1 MNAFSIFKT
10 FAVRELIIPGSRLPR
25 AHPDYAAG
33 SRWPVALRFTM
44 AAVFWCIAGV
54 DQEST
59 RLMADDANKSV
70 YDHFFYLRHDPDQSG
85 TAITDSLIQVTVTP
99 KGFDERVIYS
109 KNNLHVGWEPLCTA
123 RGKFYG
129 LHINSLVS
137 IDLASGKAE
146 ELGDRIGVHAF
157 AGGKLYARV
166 GDSLHVYDLVHRAY
180 RDVGKIGEP
189 IHFQRSGAAGL
200 SISPDRKFV
209 SLFQRI
215 PNPLNKE
222 RFLPG
227 FKLCLVDV
235 ETGNMNIVG
244 PEIPAISYLTGGG
257 TADEGPPYVWL
268 DPSTIVLVR
277 EEADRFEP
285 AFSNGGGLKPAAA
298 STVCQLDIKTGQLTN
313 IVVLP
318 RWRREMGEPFFRG
331 ILNDGVPRIVM
342 GEMGQYAIDIKNK
355 SLIENDRLRGD
366 YRFSR
371 GKPPQHLIFGET
383 PLAEADQFT
392 SISVAPNGDR
402 VAWLI
407 RSSNVETS
415 LFYHDSTEGHVH
427 SVASGWLPNLWA
439 RADSERGSIVWATS
453 KDLEPATERIP
464 DGWNAIPTA
473 PFPAPPPPRNPD
485 LRPLASDLIEYSVS
499 SDKKVYQFCEPVELT
514 VTLTNKMDREISFP
528 APRGYGTFFDLSMKY
543 PTGSMLI
550 MDFDNLDQVFPTDP
564 VVIAPGKSFRCVR
577 IIEPDYTGTYK
588 LTAAVNQYR
597 IPWRGPLKGAPVEF
611 IVEAASDEPAL
622 FLAKYKRQMAR
633 CRAEFKQDPSTCNS
647 SRIYE
652 MGPGVA
658 SLLIEDLKSSN
669 DASFRQRMSWALV
682 QFGTPEVLPYFES
695 LLKGDLKD
703 DRGMV
708 LAGFV
713 VLIERKIS
721 VDRALDLLISATKH
735 SNVEVR
741 RDAVVQLT
749 KLNEARINEALEE
762 AVSDVDSQVSHRAAR
777 HLAALEQLDL
787 ADWLTAAIDEPT
799 QARFLAAKSIV
810 ADLERIWDEK
820 KGVLPD
826 TTWSKAVS
834 DQRVIDV
841 YRQTLR
847 NWLEF
852 AKQHPRESLHFF
864 DDDLNPRDNNRK

>member
-10 FAVRELIIPGSRLPR
+10 FAAGELMRSVSRLPG
-25 AHPDYAAG
+25 AQADNANG
-33 SRWPVALRFTM
+33 SRWPVALWFTL
-44 AAVFWCIAGV
+44 AAVLWYVAGV

-70 YDHFFYLRHDPDQSG
+70 YDYFFYLRHDPDQSG
-85 TAITDSLIQVTVTP
+85 TAITDSLLQVTVTP
-99 KGFDERVIYS
+99 KGFDKRVVYS
-109 KNNLHVGWEPLCTA
+109 KNNLHVGWEPLCAA

-157 AGGKLYARV
+157 ADGKLYARI

-180 RDVGKIGEP
+180 RNVGKIGGHS
-189 IHFQRSGAAGL
+189 HFQRSGAAGL
-200 SISPDRKFV
+200 SISPDRKVV
-209 SLFQRI
+209 SFFQI
-215 PNPLNKE
+215 PDPLNDK
-222 RFLPG
+222 RFQPG

-277 EEADRFEP
+277 EEADRFEE
-285 AFSNGGGLKPAAA
+285 AFSNGVGLKPGAV
-298 STVCQLDIKTGQLTN
+298 STVCQLDITTGELTN

-318 RWRREMGEPFFRG
+318 RWRREIGEPFFRG
-331 ILNDGVPRIVM
+331 ILNDGMPRIVM

-392 SISVAPNGDR
+392 SVCVAPNGDR

-407 RSSNVETS
+407 RSSIVETS
-415 LFYHDSTEGHVH
+415 LFYHDSTEGHVR
-427 SVASGWLPNLWA
+427 SLASGWLPILWS

-453 KDLEPATERIP
+453 QDLEPAAEQIP
-464 DGWNAIPTA
+464 DGWKAIPTG

-514 VTLTNKMDREISFP
+514 VTLTNKTDREISFP
-528 APRGYGTFFDLSMKY
+528 APRGYGSFFDVSMKY
-543 PTGSMLI
+543 PTGRMLI

-577 IIEPDYTGTYK
+577 VIEPDHTGTYK
-588 LTAAVNQYR
+588 LTATVNQYR
-597 IPWRGPLKGAPVEF
+597 IPWRGPLKAAPFEFTVVE
-611 IVEAASDEPAL
+611 ASDEPAL
-622 FLAKYKRQMAR
+622 FIAKYKRQMAR
-633 CRAEFKQDPSTCNS
+633 CQAEFNQDPSTCNS
-647 SRIYE
+647 SRIYN

-658 SLLIEDLKSSN
+658 SLLIEDLKSSK
-669 DASFRQRMSWALV
+669 DASFRQRMSLALV

-703 DRGMV
+703 DRDMV

-713 VLIERKIS
+713 ILIQRKIS
-721 VDRALDLLISATKH
+721 VDRALDLLVSATKH

-741 RDAVVQLT
+741 RDAVVRLT
-749 KLNEARINEALEE
+749 KLNEAKINDALEE
-762 AVSDVDSQVSHRAAR
+762 AVNDVDSQVSQRASR
-777 HLAALEQLDL
+777 HLAALEHLDL
-787 ADWLTAAIDEPT
+787 ADWLTASIDEPT
-799 QARFLAAKSIV
+799 HARFLAAKSIV

-820 KGVLPD
+820 KGALPD
-826 TTWSKAVS
+826 IPWSKAVN
-834 DQRVIDV
+834 DQKVIDS

-847 NWLEF
+847 HWLEF
-852 AKQHPRESLHFF
+852 AKQNPRESSHFF
-864 DDDLNPRDNNRK
+864 DDDLKPRDNNRK